1 MHIKVIS
8 ETRNEKVV
16 YHIGIVGIGFYEGS
30 ITKTITTSR
39 LTLSTDMIG
48 AIPAQDYTGQ
58 EITAQS
64 GLTIVINHGN
74 AVLAEN
80 KDYKLSYLNNINA
93 GTGTVIVTGIGNY
106 TGEIRQ
112 TFTIKPAKLTLDMFD
127 EISDVVYSGAE
138 LRTDT
143 GVMITGRNTNT
154 NALLIEGTDFTVK
167 YTANKNV
174 GTAKAKIIQS
184 AS

>member
-1 MHIKVIS
+1 MR
-8 ETRNEKVV
+8 TD
-16 YHIGIVGIGFYEGS
+16 Y
-30 ITKTITTSR
+30 KTSFLCTI
-39 LTLSTDMIG
+39 
-48 AIPAQDYTGQ
+48 
-58 EITAQS
+58 
-64 GLTIVINHGN
+64 LTICMVLTGTPYSSDNRNTNH
-74 AVLAEN
+74 V
-80 KDYKLSYLNNINA
+80 LSYLNNINA